1 MADVLGAEAPFF
13 ALVGD
18 HPHCRRLGN
27 GNAGGYKRLKERAKL
42 CTARSGGEART
53 VSAIIR
59 TTGGRTAMTDNDKQM
74 NDSRRSRFD
83 ALLGETAVGLMAGAA
98 TGESAGA
105 ALGAA
110 TPLAVRGL
118 TWAVREFRGR
128 VLGHREAVRVINA
141 IRVAKARIDER
152 LEAGDLPRSDG
163 FFDAGEANRSESEE
177 LLEGVLLAAQREYEE
192 RKVRCY
198 GNLYA
203 NIAFE
208 PAIDGVTANS
218 LLREADELSYTQIQ
232 LLALVARKDVI
243 PLPQASDG
251 SGRDVTWLAA
261 SIRNALED
269 IGYARRALVAAKR
282 RPGERLPTNIGV
294 PADLELTPRGE
305 LVHVLMELD
314 QLSTE
319 ELRPLAEALW
329 EFAGSPPP
337 WRA

>member
-141 IRVAKARIDER
+141 ITVAKARIDER

-163 FFDAGEANRSESEE
+163 FSTPGRLIGPKARSSW
-177 LLEGVLLAAQREYEE
+177 
-192 RKVRCY
+192 K
-198 GNLYA
+198 
-203 NIAFE
+203 
-208 PAIDGVTANS
+208 
-218 LLREADELSYTQIQ
+218 
-232 LLALVARKDVI
+232 
-243 PLPQASDG
+243 AS
-251 SGRDVTWLAA
+251 SWPRSA
-261 SIRNALED
+261 STRNAKSAVT
-269 IGYARRALVAAKR
+269 GTFMRTSHSSQQSMA
-282 RPGERLPTNIGV
+282 
-294 PADLELTPRGE
+294 
-305 LVHVLMELD
+305 
-314 QLSTE
+314 
-319 ELRPLAEALW
+319 
-329 EFAGSPPP
+329 
-337 WRA
+337 